1 MTLHL
6 QFTDYTFRF
15 VLQIDSVTGIQ
26 NKLKDWAL
34 ENSRKKVPNVD
45 KLAIITNQTPQNIHD
60 IMNHEG
66 LELDMMALH
75 WLPENS
81 NEFDHKSPEEQKVIL
96 KSYGYVVNSYVYDSA
111 NHGSFCRLFNHRCDD
126 GKGSMVKSQHVHT
139 VRQDQRIPTI
149 AFFAQVSVQFQ

>member
-1 MTLHL
+1 M
-6 QFTDYTFRF
+6 
-15 VLQIDSVTGIQ
+15 DSVTSIQ

-34 ENSRKKVPNVD
+34 ENPRNEVPNVE

-60 IMNHEG
+60 IMDREG

-81 NEFDHKSPEEQKVIL
+81 SEFDRKSDKEQKKIQEDY
-96 KSYGYVVNSYVYDSA
+96 SYVVNSYVYDSA

-126 GKGSMVKSQHVHT
+126 GKGSMVKWQYVHT

-149 AFFAQVSVQFQ
+149 AFFAQVSFPFR